1 MRLYEALTQEKETQA
16 QRNERWQQSWL
27 HISQGREFGIKR
39 NPQKWR

>member
-16 QRNERWQQSWL
+16 QRNGRWQQSWL